1 MLKGWIGVLMLA
13 GLGVGPAVAVDSCWL
28 RDAAAPA
35 PTTVYALCEQGRL
48 WTTTDGGATW
58 SARDMHASQPLRA
71 RAFLDARR
79 GLAIGD
85 GGLIL
90 ATEDSGKTWTARA
103 SATKE
108 KLMAI
113 AWAGEQAWAAGMDGA
128 IVHTAD
134 GGRTWARQKTGTTQA
149 IEAIFFLDGQRG
161 WAAGWS
167 GTILRTEDGGN
178 TWRPIKTDAGQWSL
192 AAIYFRD
199 EKRGWAAGFAGQI
212 LRTEDGGLTWKALA
226 SGTNGWLTSIA
237 FDGQERGWIAF
248 DDGFLTSEDGTAW
261 KELRIPGRNFLSRL
275 LRVNGT
281 LWAVGQSG
289 ILRRTGSGLEW
300 KRIGSL
306 VPDSSMREPEVTLP
320 PGEKGGSP
328 ADGNHAT
335 GGGPGPAAGAR
346 P

>member
-1 MLKGWIGVLMLA
+1 MAIQYRVMLKGWIRVFLLA
-13 GLGVGPAVAVDSCWL
+13 GFAARPAAAVDSCWL

-35 PTTVYALCEQGRL
+35 PNTIYALCEQGRL
-48 WTTTDGGATW
+48 WTTTDGGAKW

-71 RAFLDARR
+71 LAFLDTRR

-90 ATEDSGKTWTARA
+90 ATEDGGKTWAART

-113 AWAGEQAWAAGMDGA
+113 AWAGEQAWASGMDGA

-134 GGRTWARQKTGTTQA
+134 GGRTWTRQNTGTTQA

-178 TWRPIKTDAGQWSL
+178 TWRLIKTDAGQWSL

-199 EKRGWAAGFAGQI
+199 AKRGWAAGFAGQI

-226 SGTNGWLTSIA
+226 SATNAWLTAIA
-237 FDGQERGWIAF
+237 FDGKGRGWIAF
-248 DDGFLTSEDGTAW
+248 DDGFLTSEDGSAW
-261 KELRIPGRNFLSRL
+261 KEVRMPGRNFLNRL
-275 LRVNGT
+275 VRVNET

-289 ILRRTGSGLEW
+289 ILERTSGMEW
-300 KRIGSL
+300 KRVQSL
-306 VPDSSMREPEVTLP
+306 VVDNSMREPERAV
-320 PGEKGGSP
+320 GK
-328 ADGNHAT
+328 
-335 GGGPGPAAGAR
+335 AAAR
-346 P
+346 GTAPER